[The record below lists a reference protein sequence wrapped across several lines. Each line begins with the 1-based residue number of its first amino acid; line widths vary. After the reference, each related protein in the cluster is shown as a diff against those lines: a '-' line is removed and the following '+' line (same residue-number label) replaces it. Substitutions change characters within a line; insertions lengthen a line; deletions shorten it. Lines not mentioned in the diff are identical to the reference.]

1 MSSSIPTP
9 SIDWEIARSVVDSE
23 ISKINDINLQRF
35 PKFICERLHELGQKL
50 KEKSEQVVDRLDLI
64 ELKSQINFVSQLID
78 LFLEASPSRSSW
90 WAMPL
95 IKECYERSNVDPT
108 NRHIVIIHSISSQ
121 NYGVCADVLSYLP
134 DDLKSSIS
142 PDQPVDVFI
151 IPPEAKHDIAS
162 IALIGHEAGHV
173 YWKINYE
180 LLAKTLNEELD
191 KTYGSTASPSAGNLA
206 DKRKRMASHIQEFLC
221 DAIGRCMMGPAFD
234 FALLKHFYSSPEDQN
249 IGSTTHPPELS
260 RIHQSYQN
268 LKGFRSTNPS
278 VSECLG
284 KLMAH
289 FACLEADLQSFNKS
303 SDDAFSEQLAGN
315 IHKATGLSSP
325 YDDSYL
331 SAIWSLV
338 APELNA
344 FRPPFESVSSE
355 VPILISPTAA
365 VVATSLY
372 YYARYFLQ
380 ENEYYLHTKAEEKQ
394 RFEVLRMR
402 LCEHLRYAI
411 SLYDFVK
418 NSQNRFCGKSLE
430 VKELNS
436 SLWPMRQRETEGKS
450 NPFVVTPSTNP
461 KSQYSS
467 NSVDLRLGTSF
478 LLNKTSGYTHISP
491 QPRLTDATEKDI
503 PIEAFYQ
510 ELFVPVGDEFVLHP
524 HQFVL
529 AATLEYICVPFD
541 YYALVLGRSSWGRL
555 GLNIA
560 TATTVH
566 AGFRGCI
573 TLELR
578 NLGETPLPLKVGLRI
593 AQLCLIPVPVPP
605 TSEEHLGYFAT
616 LSKYIG
622 PVAPEIPKI
631 KDDEDWVLLNS
642 LNR

>member
-1 MSSSIPTP
+1 MTSSIPTP
-9 SIDWEIARSVVDSE
+9 GIDWEIAHSIVDSE

-50 KEKSEQVVDRLDLI
+50 KEKSERVVDRLDLI

-95 IKECYERSNVDPT
+95 IKECYERCKIDPS

-121 NYGVCADVLSYLP
+121 NYGVCADVLSFLP
-134 DDLKSSIS
+134 DDLKSSNT
-142 PDQPVDVFI
+142 PDQPVDIFI

-180 LLAKTLNEELD
+180 LLAKTLNEEFD
-191 KTYGSTASPSAGNLA
+191 KAYGSTASSSTGNLA

-234 FALLKHFYSSPEDQN
+234 FALLKHFYSSPQDQN
-249 IGSTTHPPELS
+249 TSSTTHPPELS
-260 RIHQSYQN
+260 RIIQSYQSFKS
-268 LKGFRSTNPS
+268 LHSTNES
-278 VSECLG
+278 ISECLS
-284 KLMAH
+284 KVMDH
-289 FACLEADLQSFNKS
+289 FAGLETDLQTFVKS
-303 SDDAFSEQLAGN
+303 GDDEFSEQLAGT
-315 IHKATGLSSP
+315 IHKTTRLSSP

-331 SAIWSLV
+331 SKIWFLV
-338 APELNA
+338 VPELNA
-344 FRPPFESVSSE
+344 FRPPFESVNSS
-355 VPILISPTAA
+355 VPKLISPTAA
-365 VVATSLY
+365 VVVTSLY
-372 YYARYFLQ
+372 YYARYFVTN
-380 ENEYYLHTKAEEKQ
+380 NEYFLHTRAEEKQ
-394 RFEVLRMR
+394 RFQVLRMR

-418 NSQNRFCGKSLE
+418 NSQDRFCGASLD
-430 VKELNS
+430 VKNLNS
-436 SLWPMRQRETEGKS
+436 TLWSMRERVSKDRP

-491 QPRLTDATEKDI
+491 DPREIQASGKDI

-510 ELFVPVGDEFVLHP
+510 ELFVPVGDNFILHP

-529 AATLEYICVPFD
+529 AATLEYICIPFD

-593 AQLCLIPVPVPP
+593 AQLCLIPVPISA
-605 TSEEHLGYFAT
+605 TSEEYVGYFAT
-616 LSKYIG
+616 PSKYIG

-631 KDDEDWVLLNS
+631 KDDEDWTLLN
-642 LNR
+642 LI

>member
-1 MSSSIPTP
+1 MSSSISTP
-9 SIDWEIARSVVDSE
+9 GIEWEIARSIVDSE
-23 ISKINDINLQRF
+23 ISKINDINLQKF
-35 PKFICERLHELGQKL
+35 PKFICNRLQELGQKL
-50 KEKSEQVVDRLDLI
+50 KEKSEQVVDRPDLI

-95 IKECYERSNVDPT
+95 IKECYERCGIDYS

-121 NYGVCADVLSYLP
+121 NYGVCADVLGFLP
-134 DDLKSSIS
+134 DDLKSSVET
-142 PDQPVDVFI
+142 DQPVDVFI
-151 IPPEAKHDIAS
+151 IPSEAKHDIAS

-173 YWKINYE
+173 YWKIKYE
-180 LLAKTLNEELD
+180 LLAKTLNEQFD
-191 KTYGSTASPSAGNLA
+191 KTYGGAASSSSGNLA

-234 FALLKHFYSSPEDQN
+234 FALLKLFYSSPDDQN
-249 IGSTTHPPELS
+249 TSSKTHPPELS
-260 RIHQSYQN
+260 RIHQSYDS
-268 LKGFRSTNPS
+268 LKSFHSAS
-278 VSECLG
+278 KAVSECLG
-284 KLMAH
+284 KLVDH
-289 FACLEADLQSFNKS
+289 FAAFEADLKSFAKNA
-303 SDDAFSEQLAGN
+303 DDLFSEQLAES
-315 IHKATGLSSP
+315 IHEATGLASP
-325 YDDSYL
+325 YDDQYL
-331 SAIWSLV
+331 SKIWCSVV
-338 APELNA
+338 AELNA
-344 FRPPFESVSSE
+344 FRPPFESVTSD
-355 VPILISPTAA
+355 VPILISPTEA

-372 YYARYFLQ
+372 YYARFFVN
-380 ENEYYLHTKAEEKQ
+380 ENEYYLHTKVEEKQ

-418 NSQNRFCGKSLE
+418 NSQDRFCGKSLD

-436 SLWPMRQRETEGKS
+436 SLWPMRQRESDGRS

-491 QPRLTDATEKDI
+491 EPELTHATGAGI
-503 PIEAFYQ
+503 PLEAFYQ
-510 ELFVPVGDEFVLHP
+510 ELFVPVGNNFILHP

-593 AQLCLIPVPVPP
+593 AQLCLISVPVRP
-605 TSEEHLGYFAT
+605 TSDAHVGYFAT

-631 KDDEDWVLLNS
+631 KDDEDWALLNS
-642 LNR
+642 LSQ

>member
-1 MSSSIPTP
+1 MSTSNAT
-9 SIDWEIARSVVDSE
+9 IDWEIAHSIVDSE
-23 ISKINDINLQRF
+23 ISKINDINLQKF
-35 PKFICERLHELGQKL
+35 PKFICARFHELGQRL
-50 KEKSEQVVDRLDLI
+50 REKSEQIVDRLDLI

-95 IKECYERSNVDPT
+95 IKECYERCGIDPAV
-108 NRHIVIIHSISSQ
+108 RHIVIIHSISSQ
-121 NYGVCADVLSYLP
+121 NYGVYPDVLSFLP
-134 DDLKSSIS
+134 ADLKSSTGK
-142 PDQPVDVFI
+142 DHPVDVFT

-173 YWKINYE
+173 YWKIKYNQ
-180 LLAKTLNEELD
+180 LTKTFSEEFA
-191 KTYGSTASPSAGNLA
+191 KTYGGGASAAGALP
-206 DKRKRMASHIQEFLC
+206 DKRKRMAAHIQEFLC

-234 FALLKHFYSSPEDQN
+234 FALLKLFYASPQDQN
-249 IGSTTHPPELS
+249 SSSTTHPPELS
-260 RIHQSYQN
+260 RIRQSYES
-268 LKGFRSTNPS
+268 LKSFHSSNEA
-278 VSECLG
+278 VKECLA
-284 KLMAH
+284 KLVDH
-289 FACLEADLQSFNKS
+289 FAGFESDFTSFTTS
-303 SDDAFSEQLAGN
+303 SDDAFSEQLAET
-315 IHKATGLSSP
+315 IHQTTNLTSP
-325 YDDSYL
+325 YDDMHL
-331 SAIWSLV
+331 GKIWSLV
-338 APELNA
+338 SAELNA
-344 FRPPFESVSSE
+344 FRPPFESVDSK
-355 VPILISPTAA
+355 VPELISPTAA

-372 YYARYFLQ
+372 YYARFF
-380 ENEYYLHTKAEEKQ
+380 EANEYYIHTKEEPRQ
-394 RFEVLRMR
+394 RFQVLRMR

-418 NSQNRFCGKSLE
+418 TSQVKLCGAALDLGELE
-430 VKELNS
+430 TT
-436 SLWPMRQRETEGKS
+436 LWRMRQREIGGKS

-467 NSVDLRLGTSF
+467 TSVDLRLGTSF

-491 QPRLTDATEKDI
+491 EPELSHSTGEDI
-503 PIEAFYQ
+503 PLEAFYQ
-510 ELFVPVGDEFVLHP
+510 ELFVPVGEDFILHP

-541 YYALVLGRSSWGRL
+541 FYALVLGRSSWGRL

-593 AQLCLIPVPVPP
+593 AQLCLIPVPPLPEAV
-605 TSEEHLGYFAT
+605 SHVGYFAT

-631 KDDEDWVLLNS
+631 KDDSDWELLKG
-642 LNR
+642 LEQ

>member
-1 MSSSIPTP
+1 MSTSNSTP
-9 SIDWEIARSVVDSE
+9 GIDWEIARSIVDSE

-50 KEKSEQVVDRLDLI
+50 REKSEQVVDRLDLI

-95 IKECYERSNVDPT
+95 IKECYQHCSIDPSQ
-108 NRHIVIIHSISSQ
+108 RHIVIIHSISSH
-121 NYGVCADVLSYLP
+121 NYGVCADVLSFLP
-134 DDLKSSIS
+134 DDLKSSVG

-180 LLAKTLNEELD
+180 LLAKTLNEEFD
-191 KTYGSTASPSAGNLA
+191 RTYGATTSSSAGNLA

-234 FALLKHFYSSPEDQN
+234 FALLKLFYSSPHDQN
-249 IGSTTHPPELS
+249 TSSTTHPPELS
-260 RIHQSYQN
+260 RIHQSYQS
-268 LKGFRSTNPS
+268 LKSFSSTNAS
-278 VSECLG
+278 VSECLA
-284 KLMAH
+284 KLVEH
-289 FACLEADLQSFNKS
+289 FGGFEADLKSFAKG
-303 SDDAFSEQLAGN
+303 SDDAFSEQLAGT

-331 SAIWSLV
+331 SEIWGLV
-338 APELNA
+338 AAELNA
-344 FRPPFESVSSE
+344 FRPPFESVNSD

-372 YYARYFLQ
+372 YYARYFVK
-380 ENEYYLHTKAEEKQ
+380 ENEYFLHTKAEEKQ
-394 RFEVLRMR
+394 RFQVLRMR

-418 NSQNRFCGKSLE
+418 NSQDKFCGKSLD

-436 SLWPMRQRETEGKS
+436 SLWPMRQRESEGKS

-491 QPRLTDATEKDI
+491 EPELSHATGADI
-503 PIEAFYQ
+503 PLEAFYQ
-510 ELFVPVGDEFVLHP
+510 ELFVPVGDNFILHP

-605 TSEEHLGYFAT
+605 SPDAHLGYFAT

-631 KDDEDWVLLNS
+631 KDDEDWALLNS
-642 LNR
+642 LN

>member
-1 MSSSIPTP
+1 MSSPNSTP
-9 SIDWEIARSVVDSE
+9 GIDWEIARSIVDSE

-35 PKFICERLHELGQKL
+35 PKFICDRLRELGDKL

-64 ELKSQINFVSQLID
+64 ELKSQINAVSELID

-95 IKECYERSNVDPT
+95 IRECYLRCGIDPT
-108 NRHIVIIHSISSQ
+108 ERHIVIIHSINSQ
-121 NYGVCADVLSYLP
+121 NYGVCADILSFLP
-134 DDLKSSIS
+134 DDLKS
-142 PDQPVDVFI
+142 PAETDQPVDVFI
-151 IPPEAKHDIAS
+151 IPPEAKHDIAT

-173 YWKINYE
+173 YWKIKYD
-180 LLAKTLNEELD
+180 LLSKTLNEEFD
-191 KTYGSTASPSAGNLA
+191 KTYGATATAAGGNLA

-234 FALLKHFYSSPEDQN
+234 FALLKLFYASPHDQN
-249 IGSTTHPPELS
+249 TSSTTHPPELS
-260 RIHQSYQN
+260 RIHQSYLS
-268 LKGFRSTNPS
+268 LKGCHSTNEA
-278 VSECLG
+278 VRECLT
-284 KLMAH
+284 KLVDH
-289 FACLEADLQSFNKS
+289 FADFEIDLQSFTTNA
-303 SDDAFSEQLAGN
+303 DDSFSEHLAGA
-315 IHKATGLSSP
+315 IHNAAGLSSP

-331 SAIWSLV
+331 SAIWALV
-338 APELNA
+338 TGELNA
-344 FRPPFESVSSE
+344 FRPPFESVNSDA
-355 VPILISPTAA
+355 PQLISPTAA
-365 VVATSLY
+365 VVVTCLY
-372 YYARYFLQ
+372 YYARYFVK
-380 ENEYYLHTKAEEKQ
+380 ENEYYLQTKAEEKQ
-394 RFEVLRMR
+394 RFEVLRTR

-418 NSQNRFCGKSLE
+418 NSQDRFSLDM
-430 VKELNS
+430 KELNS
-436 SLWPMRQRETEGKS
+436 TLWSMRQRKSDGKS

-478 LLNKTSGYTHISP
+478 LLNKTTGYTHISP
-491 QPRLTDATEKDI
+491 EPRVMEATGKEI

-510 ELFVPVGDEFVLHP
+510 ELFVPVGDDFILHP

-541 YYALVLGRSSWGRL
+541 HYALVLGRSSWGRL

-593 AQLCLIPVPVPP
+593 AQLCLIPVPKPAS
-605 TSEEHLGYFAT
+605 SEANVGYFAT
-616 LSKYIG
+616 PSKYIG

-631 KDDEDWVLLNS
+631 KDDEDWALLNS
-642 LNR
+642 LSQ

>member
-1 MSSSIPTP
+1 MSSSPTTP
-9 SIDWEIARSVVDSE
+9 GIEWEIARSIVDSE

-35 PKFICERLHELGQKL
+35 PKFICNSLQELGRKL
-50 KEKSEQVVDRLDLI
+50 KDKSEEVIDRPDLI

-95 IKECYERSNVDPT
+95 IKECYDRCGIDYI
-108 NRHIVIIHSISSQ
+108 NRHIIIIHSISSQ
-121 NYGVCADVLSYLP
+121 NYGVCGDVLGFLP
-134 DDLKSSIS
+134 DDLKSSVET
-142 PDQPVDVFI
+142 DQPVDVFI
-151 IPPEAKHDIAS
+151 IPSEAKHDIAS

-173 YWKINYE
+173 YWKIKYD
-180 LLAKTLNEELD
+180 LLVKTLNEQFD
-191 KTYGSTASPSAGNLA
+191 KTYGGAPTSSSGNLA

-221 DAIGRCMMGPAFD
+221 DAIGRLMMGPAFD

-249 IGSTTHPPELS
+249 TSSKTHPPELS
-260 RIHQSYQN
+260 RIHQSYN
-268 LKGFRSTNPS
+268 SLKNFHSANTA
-278 VSECLG
+278 VSECLAT
-284 KLMAH
+284 LVDQ
-289 FACLEADLQSFNKS
+289 FAGFEAELKSFTKNA
-303 SDDAFSEQLAGN
+303 DDSFSEQLAES
-315 IHKATGLSSP
+315 IHAATGLTSP
-325 YDDSYL
+325 YNDQYL
-331 SAIWSLV
+331 SNLWGSVV
-338 APELNA
+338 AELNA
-344 FRPPFESVSSE
+344 FRPPFESVNSE
-355 VPILISPTAA
+355 VPVLIPPTQA

-372 YYARYFLQ
+372 YYARFFVNQ
-380 ENEYYLHTKAEEKQ
+380 NEYYLHTKVEEKQ
-394 RFEVLRMR
+394 RFEVLRKR

-411 SLYDFVK
+411 SLYDFVR
-418 NSQNRFCGKSLE
+418 NSQGKFCGNSLD

-436 SLWPMRQRETEGKS
+436 SLWPMRQRESDGKA

-491 QPRLTDATEKDI
+491 EPELNQVTGRDI
-503 PIEAFYQ
+503 PLEAFYQ
-510 ELFVPVGDEFVLHP
+510 ELFVPVGDNFILHP

-593 AQLCLIPVPVPP
+593 AQLCLIPVPAARAADGHV
-605 TSEEHLGYFAT
+605 GYFAT

-622 PVAPEIPKI
+622 PVAPKIPKI
-631 KDDEDWVLLNS
+631 KDDEDWALLNS
-642 LNR
+642 LNQ